1 MIGRPMGSGNMRVPE
16 LDIGY
21 VVRDLQKSQVP
32 AQAVQHPWA
41 HERDPQA
48 QWKSWLVVVRMHS
61 EESNEWG
68 SSNLNFF
75 KRPLHS

>member
-1 MIGRPMGSGNMRVPE
+1 MGSGNMRVSE

-68 SSNLNFF
+68 SSYLNFF
-75 KRPLHS
+75 KCPLHS